1 MANTIAQLAEQIY
14 REFYGRIDSKRFEP
28 RKRGEIEDW
37 LTEGDIEDMTLTE
50 LKQEWADW
58 DAEEIAQ
65 RA

>member
-1 MANTIAQLAEQIY
+1 MPKLIQRIANEIY
-14 REFYGRIDSKRFEP
+14 REFYGHIDSKRFEP
-28 RKRGEIEDW
+28 RKTGEIEDW